1 MEPIRLSTS
10 VQYCAKVVQWNSANF
25 VICSSD
31 LSSSESSSENS
42 IESSRPVKW
51 YISFEQRTLFRWIFA
66 TKRKFATES
75 VCSITRARNSLR
87 TNNRLPRVIMF
98 VYLSSQQHG
107 IFLNVFPTF
116 FSHYNKDTYYLR
128 LNTADKRTKHQK
140 AITSDS
146 TNLPL
151 ILNSILT
158 FYFACRRQC
167 RRRCFFG
174 GHRTCFSFL
183 FFLLFPQL
191 NFTFPLWTDQNITVW
206 GHFRHYFQTHLSQGN
221 KYYSIVWLCVPFR
234 SLALNN
240 WSGSIFVSGQPSS
253 K

>member
-1 MEPIRLSTS
+1 MS
-10 VQYCAKVVQWNSANF
+10 VRSLGLE
-25 VICSSD
+25 I
-31 LSSSESSSENS
+31 
-42 IESSRPVKW
+42 
-51 YISFEQRTLFRWIFA
+51 
-66 TKRKFATES
+66 
-75 VCSITRARNSLR
+75 SLR

-116 FSHYNKDTYYLR
+116 FSHHNKDTYYLR
-128 LNTADKRTKHQK
+128 LNTVDKRTKRQK
-140 AITSDS
+140 VITSDS
-146 TNLPL
+146 RNLPL

-167 RRRCFFG
+167 RRLCFFG

-183 FFLLFPQL
+183 FFFLFPQL

-240 WSGSIFVSGQPSS
+240 WSYLDPCDVDRFNRFHLQAS
-253 K
+253 KYNKV

>member
-1 MEPIRLSTS
+1 
-10 VQYCAKVVQWNSANF
+10 
-25 VICSSD
+25 
-31 LSSSESSSENS
+31 
-42 IESSRPVKW
+42 
-51 YISFEQRTLFRWIFA
+51 
-66 TKRKFATES
+66 
-75 VCSITRARNSLR
+75 
-87 TNNRLPRVIMF
+87 MF

-116 FSHYNKDTYYLR
+116 FSHHNKDTYYLR
-128 LNTADKRTKHQK
+128 LNTVDKRTKHQK
-140 AITSDS
+140 VITSDS

-158 FYFACRRQC
+158 YFACRRQC

-206 GHFRHYFQTHLSQGN
+206 GHFRYYFQTHLSQGN
-221 KYYSIVWLCVPFR
+221 KYYSTVWLCVPFR

-240 WSGSIFVSGQPSS
+240 WSGSIFVSGQRSS